1 MRIIGSSLIGI
12 LLLLPSAALAAQTP
26 DLQATYQVYAAGFHV
41 ADVQATFAI
50 GPRRYDIQ
58 LRYHTTGVVGFF
70 RHGHEFNEA
79 IGRWAGNTPRPED
92 FEASGA
98 WNGTRNL
105 TRILYRAGEPLVERL
120 VPAERRKREPVPR
133 ALQRNT
139 IDTLSAL
146 ALVIRSVERTGR
158 CDDTA
163 HTFDGRRAS
172 VISARTVGT
181 DLLSR
186 SDRSIY
192 AGRALHCDFVGRMVA
207 GFKYNEDTPA
217 DRRPLHGTAW
227 LAPVMAGGP
236 PLPVMMQFQTRWF
249 GKANMYLTHLQP
261 APPQAI
267 AEH

>member
-1 MRIIGSSLIGI
+1 MRFAAPSLLGI
-12 LLLLPSAALAAQTP
+12 LLLLPAAAPAQPTP

-50 GPRRYDIQ
+50 GPRHYDIQ
-58 LRYHTTGVVGFF
+58 LHYHTTGLVGFF
-70 RHGHEFNEA
+70 RHGHEFNEV
-79 IGRWAGNTPRPED
+79 IGSWAGGAPHPD
-92 FEASGA
+92 AFEATGV
-98 WNGTRNL
+98 WNGTHNV
-105 TRILYRAGEPLVERL
+105 TQIVYRDGEPVVERL
-120 VPAERRKREPVPR
+120 EPPEKRKREPVP
-133 ALQRNT
+133 AAFQRNS

-146 ALVIRSVERTGR
+146 ALVIRSVEQTGR

-172 VISARTVGT
+172 VIRASTVGM
-181 DLLSR
+181 DILSHG
-186 SDRSIY
+186 DRSIY
-192 AGRALHCDFVGRMVA
+192 AGRALHCDFQGRMLA
-207 GFKYNEDTPA
+207 GFKYSEDTPA

-249 GKANMYLTHLQP
+249 GMAHMYLTHLAP
-261 APPQAI
+261 APAQAI